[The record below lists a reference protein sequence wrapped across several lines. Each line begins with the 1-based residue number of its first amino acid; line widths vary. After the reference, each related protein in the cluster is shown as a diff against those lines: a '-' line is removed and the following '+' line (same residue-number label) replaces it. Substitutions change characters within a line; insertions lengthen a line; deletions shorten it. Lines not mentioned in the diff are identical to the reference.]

1 MIYEMAVC
9 EARHF
14 VFRRGAGAACPA
26 ASSTIEATRKVQ
38 AARGAGLAKPVEK

>member
-1 MIYEMAVC
+1 MAVC

-14 VFRRGAGAACPA
+14 FIRRGAGAACPA

-38 AARGAGLAKPVEK
+38 AARGAGLAKH

>member
-1 MIYEMAVC
+1 MVGC

-14 VFRRGAGAACPA
+14 LFRRGAGAACPA

-38 AARGAGLAKPVEK
+38 AARGAGLAKP